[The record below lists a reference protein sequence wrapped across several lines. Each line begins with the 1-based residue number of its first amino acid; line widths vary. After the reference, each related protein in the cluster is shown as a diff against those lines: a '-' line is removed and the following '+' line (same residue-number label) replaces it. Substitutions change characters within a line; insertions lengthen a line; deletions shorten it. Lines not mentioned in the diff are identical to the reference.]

1 MKRKSIF
8 RLAILPFALAV
19 FVGCSQPSE
28 PPKEPTT
35 ATLEVYLSQLNTHNK
50 MMSAVVVSRDGEP
63 MFEHYNGQ
71 ASIEEDVSIT
81 ANTRFRVGSITKTF
95 TSVLIMQ
102 LIESSQL
109 TLETPLAHFF
119 PKVANAER
127 ITIKHLL
134 NHRSGIHSFTDDAVY
149 LTYMTAPQSQQQML
163 ERIESFQPVF
173 EPDSEQRY
181 SNSNYVL
188 LGYIIEAIYGM
199 PYGQVIT
206 EKISQ
211 PLGLT
216 QTGFGDRISTAN
228 SDASSY
234 RFSGEWQ
241 LATETHM
248 SVPHAAGA
256 IVSTAREINSFII
269 GLFNGKLVSEAS
281 LNQMMALQDGYG
293 LGLFAMPFYSHS
305 LYGHNGSID
314 GFVSNTAYN
323 PVDGVAMTVL
333 SNAVNT
339 AFNDVLIAVLS
350 EAYGKS
356 IEMPDFS
363 HKPIELDSQ
372 LLTRFEGVYAS
383 DDLPMDIQFRIE
395 NEQLMAQATGQSALP
410 LKPYSE
416 TEFRFDPAGIVI
428 VFDPD
433 SVADN
438 QFERFTLT
446 QAGGNYVFTR
456 KPE

>member
-1 MKRKSIF
+1 
-8 RLAILPFALAV
+8 
-19 FVGCSQPSE
+19 
-28 PPKEPTT
+28 
-35 ATLEVYLSQLNTHNK
+35 
-50 MMSAVVVSRDGEP
+50 
-63 MFEHYNGQ
+63 
-71 ASIEEDVSIT
+71 
-81 ANTRFRVGSITKTF
+81 
-95 TSVLIMQ
+95 
-102 LIESSQL
+102 
-109 TLETPLAHFF
+109 
-119 PKVANAER
+119 
-127 ITIKHLL
+127 
-134 NHRSGIHSFTDDAVY
+134 
-149 LTYMTAPQSQQQML
+149 
-163 ERIESFQPVF
+163 
-173 EPDSEQRY
+173 
-181 SNSNYVL
+181 
-188 LGYIIEAIYGM
+188 
-199 PYGQVIT
+199 
-206 EKISQ
+206 
-211 PLGLT
+211 
-216 QTGFGDRISTAN
+216 
-228 SDASSY
+228 
-234 RFSGEWQ
+234 
-241 LATETHM
+241 
-248 SVPHAAGA
+248 
-256 IVSTAREINSFII
+256 
-269 GLFNGKLVSEAS
+269 
-281 LNQMMALQDGYG
+281 
-293 LGLFAMPFYSHS
+293 MPFYSHS

-350 EAYGKS
+350 EAYGKP

-410 LKPYSE
+410 LTPYSE